1 MHYLVSIEYA
11 NENIKGK
18 KMTESEPDTQCKKK
32 TNYPVFN
39 PVAMW
44 QLLLLFYMILL
55 FMIGYIAFW
64 QQDFNKPELTV
75 GSYITL
81 LADYREKVQQKQN
94 ISDQEV
100 NLIIQQLMKKSA
112 DHVGDLQELA
122 AQSFNILL
130 GAILAFLSASTTMVF
145 QQRNLAGKP
154 KE

>member
-1 MHYLVSIEYA
+1 
-11 NENIKGK
+11 
-18 KMTESEPDTQCKKK
+18 
-32 TNYPVFN
+32 
-39 PVAMW
+39 MW

-112 DHVGDLQELA
+112 DHGGDLQELA